1 VQKVNSRA
9 ASLNTS
15 FQLNDEVVLYHIA
28 AYQLMAPKAADA
40 KSVRYYEE
48 VVRLMNEMVGLLKE
62 NNAMLKQHNLTVDQL
77 NDAVRKIN
85 INTGN
90 LR

>member
-1 VQKVNSRA
+1 
-9 ASLNTS
+9 
-15 FQLNDEVVLYHIA
+15 
-28 AYQLMAPKAADA
+28 
-40 KSVRYYEE
+40 
-48 VVRLMNEMVGLLKE
+48 MNEMVGLLKE

-77 NDAVRKIN
+77 NDAVRKIS